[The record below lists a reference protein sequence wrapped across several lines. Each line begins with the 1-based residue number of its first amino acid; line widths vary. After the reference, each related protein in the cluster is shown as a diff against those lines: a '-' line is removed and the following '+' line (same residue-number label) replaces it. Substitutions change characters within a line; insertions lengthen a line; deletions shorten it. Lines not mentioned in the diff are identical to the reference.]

1 VPSIGKNLAVDP
13 LRQSGMGALPLAQRS
28 DKPADY
34 VTDKIVTDQNHFFHE
49 RGQTHGN
56 ALFSDHSN
64 HDENTD
70 LDQECGA

>member
-13 LRQSGMGALPLAQRS
+13 LRQSGMGALPLAQRG

-34 VTDKIVTDQNHFFHE
+34 VTDKNVTDQNDFRE